1 MNVESLNLL
10 VSRYLNASNISLEP
24 VGLAVLN
31 NLRIQN
37 TYKGFN
43 IRVVL
48 E

>member
-1 MNVESLNLL
+1 MESLNFL
-10 VSRYLNASNISLEP
+10 VSRYLNASNISLES

-31 NLRIQN
+31 NMRIQN